1 MDRYIFKEVN
11 PKEGTPYNSLHEEV
25 LGRPCYVAHLEIGER
40 ALINYEPDYDP
51 GCYHSLHTSI
61 VENYMTHSG
70 EESVTIETQN
80 TIYVLEMEGN
90 T

>member
-1 MDRYIFKEVN
+1 MGRYIFKEVK
-11 PKEGTPYNSLHEEV
+11 PKESTPYNSLHEEV
-25 LGRPCYVAHLEIGER
+25 LRRPCYVVHLEIGER

-51 GCYHSLHTSI
+51 GHYHSLHTSI
-61 VENYMTHSG
+61 VENYMTHNG

-80 TIYVLEMEGN
+80 TVYVLEMGES